1 MKNRTEITNFLF
13 KYRSYTPLPFVAVML
28 LYHQANV
35 WSLIAG
41 FIVLICGEAIRLWGV
56 SWAGSETRTTG
67 RVGGTF
73 LIISGPFAYVRN
85 PLYVGNILIYTG
97 AGIMSFAAFPYL
109 QIVGLLFFSFQY
121 YLIVL
126 EEERYLQQTFGEQF
140 KNYVKN
146 VPRFIPRLTPYKD
159 AAVVQPPMDLK
170 DGLKS
175 ERRTF
180 QAISIVIL
188 TIVLIWFFRRLS

>member
-41 FIVLICGEAIRLWGV
+41 FVVLICGEAIRLWGV

-97 AGIMSFAAFPYL
+97 AGIMSFAAFPYF
-109 QIVGLLFFSFQY
+109 QIAGLLFFAFQY
-121 YLIVL
+121 YMIVI
-126 EEERYLQQTFGEQF
+126 EEERYLKETFGEQF
-140 KNYVKN
+140 TKYFKN
-146 VPRFIPRLTPYKD
+146 VPRFVPRLTPYKD
-159 AAVVQPPMDLK
+159 SSVLQPPMDLK

-180 QAISIVIL
+180 QAISIVVL

>member
-41 FIVLICGEAIRLWGV
+41 FVVLICGEAIRLWGV

-97 AGIMSFAAFPYL
+97 AGIMSFAAFPYF
-109 QIVGLLFFSFQY
+109 QIAGLLFFAFQY
-121 YLIVL
+121 YMIVI
-126 EEERYLQQTFGEQF
+126 EEERYLEETFGEQF
-140 KNYVKN
+140 TKYFKN
-146 VPRFIPRLTPYKD
+146 VPRFVPRLTPYKD
-159 AAVVQPPMDLK
+159 SSVLQPPMDLK

-180 QAISIVIL
+180 QAISIVVL